1 MSAANGQRILHA
13 SIGKHDPQDSR
24 SFADITKCWTGKFS
38 DFVTALS
45 TAPVVADKAAAG
57 WVCGAEFK
65 NNYRHGDTYV
75 ASHFVSLDYDHIQP
89 SDVEKILAAFKG
101 TAHHAYT
108 THSHTPEKP
117 RMRVWLPLSRPVNA
131 EQYQAISRKAAARAG
146 IELAAR
152 ESFTPCQLMFRPAAK
167 DGIPFQSWSDTESPH
182 LDVDAVLAEYEN
194 PADRA
199 QWPRHPGEELSE
211 SGKGVDPKT
220 KPGII
225 GDFCRAFTISAAI
238 ERFNLPYAPGS
249 SADRWTYTAG
259 SRADGAIIYDDDS
272 KIHVH
277 DSTSPA
283 NGQSNAWDLVR
294 KHVHGHLDTA
304 EDKEKPIGERTSQ
317 RAMEVLALQQ
327 PEVAVETARRQAAE
341 APMFED
347 LDAKEAQQPG
357 TAPAVAAKGRKPLVF
372 HKTPR
377 DILTR
382 KLPEQRFALYPWFPS
397 GTVSLLA
404 AMGGLGKSWLFLL
417 MATYKALGLEFCG
430 RLCTPGRV
438 VLLTAED
445 DLEEV
450 RRRHQKVL
458 KYIVE
463 TCGVVID
470 WDLLD
475 ANFQIVDMVGGGAEN
490 MMVQALSKGFIPTD
504 LPVWLADQIGPADLI
519 AFDTK
524 TRFASASDENDNAA
538 GSAFVAA
545 CEIVANRTGAAITC
559 LAHTGKM
566 VAREGIVDQYSI
578 RGASSLA
585 DDSRSVMVLT
595 SVSEAQKKQYEFDP
609 GALELPDPTIFRMVH
624 TKHNRSKKAP
634 DVFLQR
640 ADNGTV
646 SAFAP
651 KMRQIVSEQDRTWR
665 LLSYVGTGEIKSQRV
680 RDEYEAIFGAGVTRD
695 AAGKLY
701 LDAISK
707 GLLVYTRNYNRADY
721 YKLSDDALKELA
733 VCKEAEA
740 AAKRKADA
748 EFAAWAPEA
757 EAPDVSAEPAPK
769 AEEAPAPRKPRKPRK
784 TAAEPAAPPQWEEE
798 PPAAANGAAHEES
811 TPSKP
816 ALFDVELVGDPAKL
830 KSALGNFVYASH
842 GHAKRG
848 GRSGYVLRGVDTATR
863 DALLAF
869 AKTIGADSTI
879 VGG

>member
-1 MSAANGQRILHA
+1 MSAPNILTA
-13 SIGKHDPQDSR
+13 SLGKFDPQDNR
-24 SFADITKCWTGKFS
+24 SFADITKRWDGKFS

-45 TAPVVADKAAAG
+45 NAPVVADKAAAG

-65 NNYRHGDTYV
+65 DNYRHGDNYV
-75 ASHFVSLDYDHIQP
+75 ASHFVSLDYDHIRP
-89 SDVEKILAAFKG
+89 SDVEKILASFKG

-117 RMRVWLPLSRPVNA
+117 RIRVWLPLSRPVDA
-131 EQYQAISRKAAARAG
+131 EQYQAVSRKAAARAG

-167 DGIPFQSWSDTESPH
+167 AGIPFQSWSDTESPY

-194 PADRA
+194 PADRS
-199 QWPRHPGEELSE
+199 QWPRLPGEELSE

-238 ERFNLPYAPGS
+238 ERFGLPYAPGS

-259 SRADGAIIYDDDS
+259 SRVEGAIIYDDDS

-294 KHVHGHLDTA
+294 KHLHGHLDTA
-304 EDKEKPIGERTSQ
+304 EDKEKPISERTSQ

-347 LDAKEAQQPG
+347 LDATEGPLPTK
-357 TAPAVAAKGRKPLVF
+357 APTSRKPLVF

-382 KLPEQRFALYPWFPS
+382 KLPEQRFALYPWFPC

-430 RLCTPGRV
+430 QLCTPGRV

-458 KYIVE
+458 KYMVE
-463 TCGVVID
+463 ICGVIIA

-490 MMVQALSKGFIPTD
+490 MMVQALSNGFIPTD
-504 LPVWLADQIGPADLI
+504 LPVWLADQIGSADLI

-545 CEIVANRTGAAITC
+545 CEIVANRTGAAIAC

-609 GALELPDPTIFRMVH
+609 GALELPDPSIFRMVH
-624 TKHNRSKKAP
+624 TKHNRSRKAP

-646 SAFAP
+646 SVFTP

-707 GLLVYTRNYNRADY
+707 GLLVYTRTYNRGEY
-721 YKLSDDALKELA
+721 YKLSGDALKELA
-733 VCKEAEA
+733 ARNEAEA
-740 AAKRKADA
+740 AAKGKADA
-748 EFAAWAPEA
+748 EFDAPWAPA
-757 EAPDVSAEPAPK
+757 ASAGVAAPK
-769 AEEAPAPRKPRKPRK
+769 AEEASAPRRARKPRK
-784 TAAEPAAPPQWEEE
+784 TAPERKPAEAAAAPPSNGHGSWEDQPSSSNCAAQEE
-798 PPAAANGAAHEES
+798 P
-811 TPSKP
+811 TPSEP
-816 ALFDVELVGDPAKL
+816 ALFDVELIGDMAKL
-830 KSALGNFVYASH
+830 KSALNNFVHESH
-842 GHAKRG
+842 GAAKRH

-869 AKTIGADSTI
+869 AKTIGASSTI